1 MSITL
6 TAFPT
11 AFLVSPDTA
20 KKITLAQIADKIKN
34 KKLKSLITNY
44 SSLRNIRILTNLRIS
59 ETPRLMAAFDE
70 VKRVGEF
77 EYTFKNGLNVE
88 WKYIDGYC
96 CAILSAENTAKI
108 VPKYGEELFKNL
120 DKIKNVNV
128 RDINSEEY
136 FYYNYITEYTDAD
149 QIITELKMREAENI
163 VKTSEKEIKAAYNKQ
178 NIRYYQDYYTNRF
191 ILETEQKISLV
202 NIGMDDSNL
211 AMVEIKTNI
220 TPEEIKSLLNNFG
233 YDFNEIT
240 FETPLKMSSNIIEW
254 SLKDNYYTAKLRNIS
269 SSHLKGEV
277 EHLFAAMNKKAGR
290 DLRITDNKSELTYT
304 YKTNYTDKGVLLNTL
319 TEHGA
324 KKISETDDKISCEL
338 FGMQMSYTKEADNQA
353 YNLVI
358 ERVTDKSECEGLI
371 SDLNDEYGLNIQEI
385 TYKKILDRIESE
397 NLHLEKEE
405 VLEDNSILLTI
416 EV

>member
-136 FYYNYITEYTDAD
+136 FYYNYITEYNDAD

-163 VKTSEKEIKAAYNKQ
+163 VKTSEKEIKATYNKQ

-240 FETPLKMSSNIIEW
+240 NQTPLKMSSNIIEW

-338 FGMQMSYTKEADNQA
+338 FGMQMSYTKDADNQA

-358 ERVTDKSECEGLI
+358 EKVTDKSECEGLI

>member
-163 VKTSEKEIKAAYNKQ
+163 VKTSEKEIKATYNKQ

-240 FETPLKMSSNIIEW
+240 NQTPLKMSSNIIEW

-338 FGMQMSYTKEADNQA
+338 FGMQMSYTKDADNQA

>member
-1 MSITL
+1 
-6 TAFPT
+6 
-11 AFLVSPDTA
+11 
-20 KKITLAQIADKIKN
+20 
-34 KKLKSLITNY
+34 
-44 SSLRNIRILTNLRIS
+44 
-59 ETPRLMAAFDE
+59 MAAFDE

-220 TPEEIKSLLNNFG
+220 THEEIKSLLNNFG

-240 FETPLKMSSNIIEW
+240 NQTPLKMSSNIIEW

-338 FGMQMSYTKEADNQA
+338 FGMQMSYTKDADNQA

>member
-128 RDINSEEY
+128 RDINLEEY

-163 VKTSEKEIKAAYNKQ
+163 VKTSEKEIKATYNKQ

-338 FGMQMSYTKEADNQA
+338 FGMQMSYTKDADNQA

>member
-163 VKTSEKEIKAAYNKQ
+163 VKTSEKEIKATYNKQ

-290 DLRITDNKSELTYT
+290 DLRITDNKTELTYT

-338 FGMQMSYTKEADNQA
+338 FGMQMSYTKDADNQA

>member
-220 TPEEIKSLLNNFG
+220 THEEIKSLLNNFG

-240 FETPLKMSSNIIEW
+240 NQTPLKMSSNIIEW

-338 FGMQMSYTKEADNQA
+338 FGMQMSYTKDADNQA

>member
-108 VPKYGEELFKNL
+108 VPKYGEELFRNL
-120 DKIKNVNV
+120 DRVKNINV

-240 FETPLKMSSNIIEW
+240 NQTPLKMSSNIIEW

-290 DLRITDNKSELTYT
+290 DLRITDNKTELTYT

-338 FGMQMSYTKEADNQA
+338 FGMQMSYTKDADNQA

>member
-59 ETPRLMAAFDE
+59 ETPRLLAAFDE

-136 FYYNYITEYTDAD
+136 FYYNYITFISFFIFFSCCNYRC
-149 QIITELKMREAENI
+149 ICFYRYL
-163 VKTSEKEIKAAYNKQ
+163 TS
-178 NIRYYQDYYTNRF
+178 
-191 ILETEQKISLV
+191 
-202 NIGMDDSNL
+202 
-211 AMVEIKTNI
+211 
-220 TPEEIKSLLNNFG
+220 
-233 YDFNEIT
+233 
-240 FETPLKMSSNIIEW
+240 
-254 SLKDNYYTAKLRNIS
+254 
-269 SSHLKGEV
+269 
-277 EHLFAAMNKKAGR
+277 
-290 DLRITDNKSELTYT
+290 
-304 YKTNYTDKGVLLNTL
+304 
-319 TEHGA
+319 
-324 KKISETDDKISCEL
+324 
-338 FGMQMSYTKEADNQA
+338 
-353 YNLVI
+353 
-358 ERVTDKSECEGLI
+358 
-371 SDLNDEYGLNIQEI
+371 
-385 TYKKILDRIESE
+385 
-397 NLHLEKEE
+397 
-405 VLEDNSILLTI
+405 
-416 EV
+416 

>member
-163 VKTSEKEIKAAYNKQ
+163 VKTSEKEIKATYNKQ

-338 FGMQMSYTKEADNQA
+338 FGMQMSYTKDADNQA

-397 NLHLEKEE
+397 SLHLEKEE

>member
-59 ETPRLMAAFDE
+59 EAPRLMAAFDE

-163 VKTSEKEIKAAYNKQ
+163 VKTSEKEIKATYNKQ

-240 FETPLKMSSNIIEW
+240 NQTPLKMSSNIIEW

-338 FGMQMSYTKEADNQA
+338 FGMQMSYTKDADNQA

>member
-44 SSLRNIRILTNLRIS
+44 SSLRNIRILTNLRTS

-220 TPEEIKSLLNNFG
+220 THEEIKSLLNNFG

-240 FETPLKMSSNIIEW
+240 NQTPLKMSSNIIEW

-338 FGMQMSYTKEADNQA
+338 FGMQMSYTKDADNQA

>member
-163 VKTSEKEIKAAYNKQ
+163 VKTSEKEIKATYNKQ

-338 FGMQMSYTKEADNQA
+338 FGMQMSYTKDTDNQA

>member
-220 TPEEIKSLLNNFG
+220 THEEIKSLLNNFG

-240 FETPLKMSSNIIEW
+240 NQTPLKMSSNIIEW

-290 DLRITDNKSELTYT
+290 DLRITDNKTELTYT

-338 FGMQMSYTKEADNQA
+338 FGMQMSYTKDADNQA

>member
-1 MSITL
+1 VSITL

-136 FYYNYITEYTDAD
+136 FYYNYITEYTGAD

-163 VKTSEKEIKAAYNKQ
+163 VKTSEKEIKATYNKQ

-240 FETPLKMSSNIIEW
+240 NQTPLKMSSNIIEW

-338 FGMQMSYTKEADNQA
+338 FGMQMSYTKDADNQA

>member
-136 FYYNYITEYTDAD
+136 FYYNYITEYTGAD

-163 VKTSEKEIKAAYNKQ
+163 VKTSEKEIKATYNKQ

-240 FETPLKMSSNIIEW
+240 NQTPLKMSSNIIEW

-338 FGMQMSYTKEADNQA
+338 FGMQMSYTKDADNQA